1 MELITLWTAVEM
13 TENSSN
19 AHEKLLGAAAAGAKI
34 IVLPRH
40 FDSLYGCQHFPS
52 YALPP
57 AAHPEVY
64 FRSYLTLSAM
74 AKDTGTQ
81 ASWTMTWV
89 EKGARGL
96 TTCLARDQVKPRF
109 CMTVARAPTP
119 PSISTAPQIAS
130 TRVATSLE
138 LVITG
143 FCGFLWSSSARP
155 QSLPKRARA
164 ALLVVA

>member
-96 TTCLARDQVKPRF
+96 TYVLSTRSGEAQILHDSRKGYNA
-109 CMTVARAPTP
+109 T
-119 PSISTAPQIAS
+119 INLHSTANCLYKQ
-130 TRVATSLE
+130 RFLLE
-138 LVITG
+138 G
-143 FCGFLWSSSARP
+143 
-155 QSLPKRARA
+155 
-164 ALLVVA
+164 